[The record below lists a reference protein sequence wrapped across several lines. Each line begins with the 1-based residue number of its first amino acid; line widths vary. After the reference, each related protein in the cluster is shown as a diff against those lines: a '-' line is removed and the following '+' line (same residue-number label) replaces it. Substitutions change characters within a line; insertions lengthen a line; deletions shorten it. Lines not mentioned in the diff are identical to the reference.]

1 MNHFSWL
8 RVHFILI
15 CINYVSSSSYS
26 IKWLHISL
34 LHHTFGLTAH
44 TYTHHTSG
52 ERNRGSKC
60 SSISNGNHTIMRRI
74 HTWASVKQQHFHHLI
89 WFDLRFRFSLFAFIC
104 NFLWFFREHVKKS
117 ALHRFGLLQFRAFI
131 HTQAACYAFYPC
143 REYLYV
149 SMHAADSVLL

>member
-44 TYTHHTSG
+44 THTHYTSG

-104 NFLWFFREHVKKS
+104 NFLSFFREQVKKKVHYIV
-117 ALHRFGLLQFRAFI
+117 LVCCNLGLLSIPKPLAMPFTRAVNI
-131 HTQAACYAFYPC
+131 Y
-143 REYLYV
+143 
-149 SMHAADSVLL
+149 M